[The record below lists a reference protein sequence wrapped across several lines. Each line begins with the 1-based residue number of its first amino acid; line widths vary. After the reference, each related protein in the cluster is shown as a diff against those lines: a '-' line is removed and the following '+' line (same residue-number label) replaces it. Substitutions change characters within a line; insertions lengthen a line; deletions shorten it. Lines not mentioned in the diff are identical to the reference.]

1 MPHWVR
7 DAGKVLAGHIEHYQ
21 LISSIS
27 VYADPS
33 QPGIAESAPLAPCKG
48 KDALAET
55 RTRLMADVENL
66 SGPLKA
72 QS

>member
-1 MPHWVR
+1 MSYARGSP
-7 DAGKVLAGHIEHYQ
+7 KNP
-21 LISSIS
+21 SSHR
-27 VYADPS
+27 
-33 QPGIAESAPLAPCKG
+33 PGIAESAPLAPCKG